1 MPGSM
6 NIYLDNAASTP
17 MDPEVFEAMRPY
29 FLSHFGNP
37 SSSHAHGRTLR
48 NAIEESRR
56 TIASHLGVSPGEI
69 CFMSGGTEADNMA
82 IRCSIDAYNLTHV
95 VSTRIEHHAVSHT
108 LEHLEEL
115 GEIRVTWL
123 SLDSKGH
130 IDHEE
135 LREILASK
143 PRSLVS
149 LMHANNE
156 LGTLHDIH
164 AIGEICREYEA
175 IFHSDTVQAIS
186 HIQYD
191 LSTTP
196 VDMIT
201 ASAHKFY
208 GPKGIGFL
216 YVRKGLK
223 ISGLISGGGQERN
236 RRAGTENPAS
246 IVGMAHAF
254 DKGYKNFEAKNE
266 KLWGL
271 KNYMKSRLTETFR
284 GVSFNGETEEGKS
297 IPTVLNV
304 SLPCNDKD
312 CMLLFNLDLAGI
324 CVSGGSACSSGAQLG
339 SFVLREIGVEGAQ
352 LMNAIRFSFGM
363 QNTREEIDTVIE
375 KLKEYVPMPV

>member
-1 MPGSM
+1 M
-6 NIYLDNAASTP
+6 NVYLDNAASTP
-17 MDPEVFEAMRPY
+17 MDPKVFEAMRPY
-29 FLSHFGNP
+29 LLSNFGNP
-37 SSSHAHGRTLR
+37 SSSHSHGRTLR

-56 TIASHLGVSPGEI
+56 TIAKHLGVGPGEI
-69 CFMSGGTEADNMA
+69 CFLSGGTEADNMA
-82 IRCSIDAYNLTHV
+82 IKSSIEAYELIHA

-108 LEHLEEL
+108 LEQLEEQ
-115 GEIRVTWL
+115 GKITVTWL
-123 SLDSKGH
+123 SLDEKGH
-130 IDHEE
+130 INIEE
-135 LREILASK
+135 LREVLATK

-156 LGTLHDIH
+156 LGTLHDIE
-164 AIGEICREYEA
+164 AIGNLCREYEA

-191 LSTTP
+191 LASMP
-196 VDMIT
+196 VDLIT

-223 ISGLISGGGQERN
+223 IPGLISGGGQERN

-254 DKGYKNFEAKNE
+254 DMCYGNFEKKN
-266 KLWGL
+266 KILWDL
-271 KNYMKSRLTETFR
+271 KNYMKLSLEKEFP
-284 GVSFNGETEEGKS
+284 GVVFNGEVEEGKS
-297 IPTVLNV
+297 IPSVLNV

-324 CVSGGSACSSGAQLG
+324 CVSGGSACSSGAQMG
-339 SFVLREIGVEGAQ
+339 SFVLKEIGLEGAR
-352 LMNAIRFSFGM
+352 LMNAVRFSFGM
-363 QNTREEIDTVIE
+363 QNTREEIDFVIQ